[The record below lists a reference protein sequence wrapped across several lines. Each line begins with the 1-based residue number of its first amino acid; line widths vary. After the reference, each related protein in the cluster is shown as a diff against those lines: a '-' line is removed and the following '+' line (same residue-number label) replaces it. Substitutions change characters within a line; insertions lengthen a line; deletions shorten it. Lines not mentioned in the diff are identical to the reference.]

1 MFKNHIK
8 IAWRSLKKQPFF
20 TFLNTFG
27 LAIGMAGAL
36 LIALYIND
44 ELGYD
49 KMFADADR
57 IYRVN
62 ADNKFGGLAEQL
74 AETPEPMAE
83 TLVRDYPQVELATR
97 FINQGSMLVRKANTT
112 SNIKELRTTFVDSTF
127 FKMFG
132 VKLLVGDPK
141 MALTQPNTLVLTRT
155 AAEKHFGVSNALG
168 ENMVIDNS
176 TTYTVS
182 GVIEDLPK
190 NSFLRD
196 HSVFLAMSGYQF
208 GQIGHWGSHNYFTFI
223 KMAPSAD
230 MAAFDVE
237 LKSLLGSYLIPWVQG
252 FFPGMTEESF
262 IASGNYIRYSTM
274 PLTDIHLH
282 SNMKTELSANGSI
295 QNIYILSF
303 IALFLVLLASV
314 NFMNLS
320 TAYSLKRAKEVG
332 VRKTLGSNKTDLV
345 RQFLTE
351 SGLIC
356 FLSLLLAVG
365 VAALAL
371 PMFNGLADK
380 AIAIPFSNPIFW
392 AILVCTT
399 ILLGLLSGTYPA
411 FFMSRFIPAKVLK
424 GSGLGDLGGS
434 RVRNS
439 LVVFQFAISI
449 FLIIATLVVYQ
460 QLQFIQNKELGY
472 DKEQILVLEDV
483 NNANGQEQTLKKEIE
498 RLSQVKGATLT
509 NFLPTPSA
517 RSSWT
522 FFKEGFFDQ
531 QDAINMENWAV
542 DHDYIST
549 LGLELVKGRDFDVTI
564 STDSTA
570 IIVNESA
577 LKTLN
582 VDAENAIGLRVSSD
596 LGADEDDINYFT
608 VIGVVKNF
616 HFDSFRNNIE
626 ALALTIGRFPG
637 AMAVKLGGQDISSTV
652 SSIKGIWNEIAPGQ
666 PFNYYFMDDSFNN
679 SYEAEKRLG
688 QIFSIFTVLS
698 ILIASLGLFGLATF
712 NAQKRTKE
720 IGIRK
725 VLGATI
731 GQISY
736 RLTTDFLKMVGW
748 AILISLPLGWFAM
761 DKWLEDFSYRI
772 EIQLWMLLLAAVLA
786 LGIAIITVSYQS
798 IKAAV
803 MNPVKSLRTE

>member
-44 ELGYD
+44 EMGYD
-49 KMFADADR
+49 KMFTDADR
-57 IYRVN
+57 IYRID
-62 ADNKFGGLAEQL
+62 ADNKFGGLAELL

-97 FINQGSMLVRKANTT
+97 FVNQGSILIRKANTT
-112 SNIKELRTTFVDSTF
+112 SNIKELRTTFADSTF
-127 FKMFG
+127 FTMFG
-132 VKLLVGDPK
+132 IKLLAGDPK
-141 MALTQPNTLVLTRT
+141 TALTQPNTLVLTKT

-168 ENMVIDNS
+168 QNMVIDNS
-176 TTYTVS
+176 ETYTVS

-196 HSVFLAMSGYQF
+196 HSVFMAMSGYQF

-223 KMAPSAD
+223 KMTPSAD
-230 MAAFDVE
+230 MVAFNEE
-237 LKSLLGSYLIPWVQG
+237 LKSLLGRYLIPWVQD

-262 IASGNYIRYSTM
+262 IASGNYLRYSTM

-282 SNMKTELSANGSI
+282 SNVRTELSATGSI

-303 IALFLVLLASV
+303 IAIFLVLLASV

-371 PMFNGLADK
+371 PMFNSLADK

-392 AILVCTT
+392 SLLVATT

-424 GSGLGDLGGS
+424 GSGLSNVGGS
-434 RVRNS
+434 KVRNS

-449 FLIIATLVVYQ
+449 FLIIATVVVYQ
-460 QLQFIQNKELGY
+460 QLRFIQNKELGY

-483 NNANGQEQTLKKEIE
+483 NNANGQELALKKEVQ
-498 RLSQVKGATLT
+498 RLSQVKGVTLT

-517 RSSWT
+517 RSNWT
-522 FFKEGFFDQ
+522 FFREGFFDQ

-549 LGLELVKGRDFDVTI
+549 LGLEMATGRDFDLSI
-564 STDSTA
+564 PTDSSA
-570 IIVNESA
+570 IIINQSA

-582 VDAENAIGLRVSSD
+582 VDAENAIGLRVSPD
-596 LGADEDDINYFT
+596 LGVGENDVNYFT

-626 ALALTIGRFPG
+626 ALGLTIGRLPG
-637 AMAVKLGGQDISSTV
+637 AMAIKLGGT
-652 SSIKGIWNEIAPGQ
+652 EC
-666 PFNYYFMDDSFNN
+666 
-679 SYEAEKRLG
+679 
-688 QIFSIFTVLS
+688 
-698 ILIASLGLFGLATF
+698 SLHGFGH
-712 NAQKRTKE
+712 
-720 IGIRK
+720 
-725 VLGATI
+725 
-731 GQISY
+731 
-736 RLTTDFLKMVGW
+736 
-748 AILISLPLGWFAM
+748 
-761 DKWLEDFSYRI
+761 
-772 EIQLWMLLLAAVLA
+772 
-786 LGIAIITVSYQS
+786 
-798 IKAAV
+798 
-803 MNPVKSLRTE
+803 